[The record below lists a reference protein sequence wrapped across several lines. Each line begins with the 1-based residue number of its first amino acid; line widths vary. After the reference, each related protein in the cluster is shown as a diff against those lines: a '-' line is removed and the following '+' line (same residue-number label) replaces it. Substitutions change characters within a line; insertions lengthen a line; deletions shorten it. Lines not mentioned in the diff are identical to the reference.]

1 MDCQSTAN
9 EAGESHKN
17 SLRGNQVDFIFSLHR
32 YSVPVIFRRLNY
44 PQIPS
49 PWNPNYDFAD
59 NGNQF

>member
-17 SLRGNQVDFIFSLHR
+17 SLRGTRLILFFSLHR
-32 YSVPVIFRRLNY
+32 YSVPIIFCRLNY

-49 PWNPNYDFAD
+49 VES
-59 NGNQF
+59 